1 MHTLVWWVWHKLPLG
16 RPWPPSRFVL
26 ATLPNCSSTPFCKP
40 SVYPSRPCVLQETT
54 DPLSVTREMSSNFY
68 NFTSRIVGRAL
79 EFVWLRS
86 LSMVAWRPNGDCV
99 GLRLTPSYCCLTFL
113 CMSTPV
119 WLFTVDTWTV
129 SNVWAL
135 REKLPPPSVYNSLHE
150 TQPSFLSS
158 YLECLGHTGRE
169 VSLGKHRWVL

>member
-1 MHTLVWWVWHKLPLG
+1 M
-16 RPWPPSRFVL
+16 
-26 ATLPNCSSTPFCKP
+26 
-40 SVYPSRPCVLQETT
+40 
-54 DPLSVTREMSSNFY
+54 
-68 NFTSRIVGRAL
+68 GRAL

-99 GLRLTPSYCCLTFL
+99 GLCLTPSYCCLAFL

-135 REKLPPPSVYNSLHE
+135 REKLPPPSVYNSLRE

-158 YLECLGHTGRE
+158 YLECLAHPGTFCSARVLLPAHFKLWRE
-169 VSLGKHRWVL
+169 DILFYWIKFFSWVLSTDATQVISNSFCHPYSCFEG

>member
-1 MHTLVWWVWHKLPLG
+1 M
-16 RPWPPSRFVL
+16 
-26 ATLPNCSSTPFCKP
+26 
-40 SVYPSRPCVLQETT
+40 
-54 DPLSVTREMSSNFY
+54 
-68 NFTSRIVGRAL
+68 GRAL

-99 GLRLTPSYCCLTFL
+99 GLCLTPSYCCLAFL

-135 REKLPPPSVYNSLHE
+135 REKLPPPSVYNSLRE

-169 VSLGKHRWVL
+169 VSLGKHTWQSVKGMNSALPPKIVSAAASSWAAGTVTFCLLCFCFLPFCLLCFCFLGFCLLCFSFQILLEACDGYPMTKGFWA